1 MTDTTGALR
10 ELVHKLDAAICNNGS
25 VDWQQI
31 AIERIDSYAAERE
44 RIARADEREKCAE
57 KATLWVGKWFH
68 TNAEIFIVPAGE
80 VVSLHY
86 GDLAAAIKEDGK

>member
-1 MTDTTGALR
+1 MTDATGAR
-10 ELVHKLDAAICNNGS
+10 EFWTRLLGQYYRTIGWEHRDAECATL
-25 VDWQQI
+25 
-31 AIERIDSYAAERE
+31 IESFAAERE